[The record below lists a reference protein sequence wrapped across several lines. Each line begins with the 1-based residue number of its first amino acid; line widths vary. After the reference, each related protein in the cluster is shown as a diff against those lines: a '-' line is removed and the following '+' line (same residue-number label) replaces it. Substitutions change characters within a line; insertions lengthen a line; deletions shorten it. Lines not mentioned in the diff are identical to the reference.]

1 MGGPSANSSGDAESA
16 ATRGGI
22 DKPGPTVT
30 SRRTP
35 RKNVADMGNVAGLAS
50 APFNITDAL
59 ADYAMEVVGSTAF
72 GCEPV

>member
-1 MGGPSANSSGDAESA
+1 
-16 ATRGGI
+16 
-22 DKPGPTVT
+22 
-30 SRRTP
+30 
-35 RKNVADMGNVAGLAS
+35 MGNVAGLAS